1 MNTLIRRAK
10 KRFFP
15 RPEKENL
22 PDFLVT
28 EIKEMIVRNS
38 RPVSSSSLLKD
49 VRFAVMDLETTGF
62 NSARGHEIIAIG
74 AVLIEGN
81 KIQKEK
87 TFHELVYPD
96 REVPEHVLK
105 LTGIQREM
113 LVGRLSFFGV
123 LLQFLD
129 FIGSSI
135 IVGHNIDFDLSFIN
149 PKLKKYCGTK
159 VKNRTIDTIVLA
171 RSLHM
176 PVKSYSLDNLLA
188 FYDIDPVGRHSALGD
203 SLLTAELLI
212 RLLSVLKD
220 SDIRTL
226 GGLDELLKR
235 HTHLSD
241 DKIF

>member
-1 MNTLIRRAK
+1 MDTIIRKAK

-15 RPEKENL
+15 RPEKEKL
-22 PDFLVT
+22 PDFLVA

-38 RPVSSSSLLKD
+38 KPVSSSTLIED

-81 KIQKEK
+81 KLQREK

-96 REVPEHVLK
+96 REVPDHILK

-123 LLQFLD
+123 LLQFLE
-129 FIGSSI
+129 FIGSSV
-135 IVGHNIDFDLSFIN
+135 IVGHNIDFDMSFIN

-159 VKNRTIDTIVLA
+159 VKNRTIDTMALA
-171 RSLHM
+171 KSLHV

-188 FYDIDPVGRHSALGD
+188 FYGIEQTGRHSALGD
-203 SLLTAELLI
+203 SLMTAELLI
-212 RLLSVLKD
+212 RLLAVLKEI
-220 SDIRTL
+220 DIHTL
-226 GGLDELLKR
+226 GGLDEFMKR
-235 HTHLSD
+235 HTRFDD

>member
-1 MNTLIRRAK
+1 MNTIIRRAK
-10 KRFFP
+10 KRFFI
-15 RPEKENL
+15 RPEKESL

-28 EIKEMIVRNS
+28 EIKDMIGRNS
-38 RPVSSSSLLKD
+38 RSVPSSALLED
-49 VRFAVMDLETTGF
+49 VRFVVMDLETTGF
-62 NSARGHEIIAIG
+62 NSARGHEIISIG

-81 KIQKEK
+81 KLQKDK

-96 REVPEHVLK
+96 REVPEHILK

-129 FIGSSI
+129 FIGNSI

-159 VKNRTIDTIVLA
+159 VRNRTIDTIVLA
-171 RSLHM
+171 RSLHV

-188 FYDIDPVGRHSALGD
+188 FYDIDPAGRHSALGD

-212 RLLSVLKD
+212 RLLSALKD
-220 SDIRTL
+220 SRIHTL
-226 GGLDELLKR
+226 GGLEDLLKR
-235 HTHLSD
+235 YTRCSD
-241 DKIF
+241 DAIF